1 MTTRATQPSVHPIG
15 PPLPPNRRV
24 GRGSRS
30 SIVEAPEERAGLDA
44 RSETDSLVPQNQE
57 STPPTAE
64 TTRRRVMDALRLAA
78 GVLVTIAAALG
89 CVWGMLRYTRTSP
102 RFAIRNVE
110 VTGSSHRS
118 PEDIAR
124 LGGITRGQN
133 VFTTDLEAAKVGILG
148 DPWIEQASVRRKLPG
163 AIVVEVVEREAAGL
177 VAVGPDLYL
186 STRQGELFKKPESGD
201 PYDLPV
207 ITGTRPE
214 DIVKDRDAAVAMI
227 KKALDLVSDYEHLGP
242 AKHLPVQE
250 VHIEDDGALVLSV
263 GKDPIAL
270 RLGKGPYRQSL
281 EQASRVLGELANRH
295 AEASVVFLDNEAH
308 PERVVVRMR

>member
-1 MTTRATQPSVHPIG
+1 MSHPSVHPLG

-24 GRGSRS
+24 GRGSRA
-30 SIVEAPEERAGLDA
+30 SIVEAPEERAGLDPRGA
-44 RSETDSLVPQNQE
+44 VDPIEASADQ
-57 STPPTAE
+57 PTAGDAGAS
-64 TTRRRVMDALRLAA
+64 RRRLTDALRLAA

-102 RFAIRNVE
+102 RFGVRNIE
-110 VTGSSHRS
+110 VVGGSHRS

-124 LGGITRGQN
+124 LGGIARGQN
-133 VFTTDLEAAKVGILG
+133 VFTVDLEAAKLGILA

-163 AIVVEVVEREAAGL
+163 SIAVEVVEREAAGL
-177 VAVGPDLYL
+177 VAVGPDLYF
-186 STRQGELFKKPESGD
+186 STRQGELFKKPEPGD

-207 ITGTRPE
+207 ITGTHPE
-214 DIVKDRDAAVAMI
+214 DIVKDRDAAVAMV
-227 KKALDLVSDYEHLGP
+227 KKALDLVADYEHLGP

-270 RLGKGPYRQSL
+270 HLGKGPYRQSL

-295 AEASVVFLDNEAH
+295 AQASVVFLDNDAH